1 MPVPGAIT
9 GPTPGPHEHARAE
22 IRIEVDAAALF
33 SLTKALLSDRAS
45 RNGGGQLARGSR
57 PFGHGRV
64 RNISAGGVEISDP
77 QPRLEVGARVRVGIV
92 SADARLGPLQ
102 AEVVRDT
109 EAGIALRF
117 LDIDAA
123 TRSQILRELTRF

>member
-1 MPVPGAIT
+1 V
-9 GPTPGPHEHARAE
+9 GPTPGAHQHARAE

-33 SLTKALLSDRAS
+33 SLTKALLSDPALS
-45 RNGGGQLARGSR
+45 KGGRRR

-77 QPRLEVGARVRVGIV
+77 QPRLEVGARVKIGIV
-92 SADARLGPLQ
+92 SADVRLGPLQ

-117 LDIDAA
+117 LDMDAA
-123 TRSQILRELTRF
+123 TRSQILRELTRL

>member
-1 MPVPGAIT
+1 V
-9 GPTPGPHEHARAE
+9 GPTPGAHQHARAE

-33 SLTKALLSDRAS
+33 SLTKALLSDPTLS
-45 RNGGGQLARGSR
+45 KGGRRR

-77 QPRLEVGARVRVGIV
+77 QPRLEVGARVKIGIV
-92 SADARLGPLQ
+92 SADVRLGPLQ

-117 LDIDAA
+117 LDMDAA
-123 TRSQILRELTRF
+123 TRSQILRELTRL